1 MAQSQKSYWSR
12 CIIKTPVK
20 QCENMC
26 DQLVISLCLRA
37 LTQVPWSPATT
48 TFCYLYLSSAL
59 PLGISRLHIP
69 AFCTLF
75 CDLAGLPTGNICV
88 SAPAA
93 GSPLPLF
100 IQAI

>member
-1 MAQSQKSYWSR
+1 MYGQDTSEAVREHKAQ
-12 CIIKTPVK
+12 CA
-20 QCENMC
+20 
-26 DQLVISLCLRA
+26 QLVIDLCLRA

-48 TFCYLYLSSAL
+48 TFPYLHLSSAL

-75 CDLAGLPTGNICV
+75 YCLVGLQTGNLCAF
-88 SAPAA
+88 APAA

-100 IQAI
+100 I